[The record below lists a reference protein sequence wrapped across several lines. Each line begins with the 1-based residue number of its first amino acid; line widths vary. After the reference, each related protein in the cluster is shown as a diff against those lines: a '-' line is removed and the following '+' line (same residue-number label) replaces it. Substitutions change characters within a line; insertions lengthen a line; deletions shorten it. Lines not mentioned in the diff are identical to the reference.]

1 MLKLGLFY
9 TKKRLLQWPC
19 SIHSI
24 AIIIRQI
31 VCSSSLHIPGS
42 IDEAHFLSPS
52 RFKKQ
57 GLIFSLQG
65 KWSFLGPERTFG
77 VGHWND
83 WANLSTLCALIKKG
97 LILAVIEPLLS
108 LASTFGFRRHWEF
121 FFFFTTR
128 LRRHWRFDTYTR
140 TPTNHHQGMNR
151 NQVHA
156 QNILRRK

>member
-1 MLKLGLFY
+1 MH
-9 TKKRLLQWPC
+9 PC
-19 SIHSI
+19 SNLDSFIP
-24 AIIIRQI
+24 RNGC
-31 VCSSSLHIPGS
+31 CSGLVPFTRSQLSSDKLCVPAHFILYLARSGS

-83 WANLSTLCALIKKG
+83 WANLTTLCALIMKG

-121 FFFFTTR
+121 FFLYNTASSSLTVWYLYEDAHKSPSR
-128 LRRHWRFDTYTR
+128 DE
-140 TPTNHHQGMNR
+140 
-151 NQVHA
+151 
-156 QNILRRK
+156 